1 MTVAELNNY
10 IKEKLEGDLFL
21 NNIWL
26 KGEISNFKFHYS
38 GHMYFTL
45 KDAQATI
52 KCVMFRSRCSNL
64 KFLPEN
70 GMGVV
75 ARGRVGVYERD
86 GQYQLYIEEMQPD
99 GIGTLYIAFQQL
111 KEKLEK
117 EGLFDQ
123 KLKKKLPRLPKRV
136 AVVTSPTGAAVR
148 DIITVLHRRCPHIE
162 ILLIPVAVQGENA
175 PPEIARAIEMV
186 NAYGQADVIIVG
198 RGGGSLEEL
207 WAFNTEI
214 VARSIFASSIPVVSA
229 VGHETDFTIADFVA
243 DLRAP
248 TPSAA
253 AELVAPNY
261 LELVQRLAELQERL
275 VLGINFYLQK
285 NRNRLEVCMK
295 SRVMSRPMDL
305 IQSLVQKL
313 DYTVARLEQAMRG
326 FHREKASR
334 FQVACAGLN
343 NLNPLATLERG
354 YAVCRDKVTGSPKTT
369 ISQFRVGETV
379 EIILRDGLVD
389 CTVERTEEGN
399 S

>member
-117 EGLFDQ
+117 EGLFNQ
-123 KLKKKLPRLPKRV
+123 ELKKKIPRLPKRV

-261 LELVQRLAELQERL
+261 LELVQRFAELQERL

-295 SRVMSRPMDL
+295 SRAMSRPMDL

-313 DYTVARLEQAMRG
+313 DYTVVRLEQAMRG
-326 FHREKASR
+326 FHREKGNR
-334 FQVACAGLN
+334 FRVACAGLN